1 MAWACSRRCQT
12 SWLSGEQARNSMQCP
27 DGQSLAQAQQGVRPI
42 GHASC
47 LIGGAHVVVRPS
59 PAMVGPVPKAASI
72 TVRMQPIR
80 GQPDFGSIS
89 TVWVTDGYGST
100 YQTKKRLVEDGSADT
115 ATRPRTTAVG
125 SRSNQPL
132 SASEA
137 SSPEHLAPAVW
148 HLAELAGLA
157 EMAGLAGSA
166 AWAA

>member
-80 GQPDFGSIS
+80 SQPDFGSIS
-89 TVWVTDGYGST
+89 TVWLTEQV
-100 YQTKKRLVEDGSADT
+100 VP
-115 ATRPRTTAVG
+115 TRPRKGSSRTAVQIRRHDPG
-125 SRSNQPL
+125 PPRWAVGLISRFPPAKPLPL
-132 SASEA
+132 SI
-137 SSPEHLAPAVW
+137 W
-148 HLAELAGLA
+148 HLPSVTWLSWLGWLGWLGRLHGLRR
-157 EMAGLAGSA
+157 
-166 AWAA
+166 

>member
-1 MAWACSRRCQT
+1 MAWACSRQCRT

-59 PAMVGPVPKAASI
+59 HGRPSHGRPSAQSSEHYGQDAADQKSARLRFHQHRLVDR
-72 TVRMQPIR
+72 T
-80 GQPDFGSIS
+80 
-89 TVWVTDGYGST
+89 GST

-115 ATRPRTTAVG
+115 ATRPRATAVG
-125 SRSNQPL
+125 SRPNQPL
-132 SASEA
+132 SASKA
-137 SSPEHLAPAVW
+137 SSPEHLAPAVC
-148 HLAELAGLA
+148 HLAELAGL
-157 EMAGLAGSA
+157 AGLAGSA